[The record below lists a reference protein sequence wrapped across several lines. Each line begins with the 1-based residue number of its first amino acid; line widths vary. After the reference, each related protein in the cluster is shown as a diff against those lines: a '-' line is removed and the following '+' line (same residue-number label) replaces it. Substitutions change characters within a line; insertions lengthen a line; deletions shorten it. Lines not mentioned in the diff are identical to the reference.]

1 MQCSTHL
8 THTLLTAA
16 AADVTF
22 TWICAMQCNLRG
34 TLPILIFKIFQ
45 LLQTIRFP
53 QSTGIPLHNYNYSYL
68 EIFKSKDARQLPWH
82 QSTR

>member
-1 MQCSTHL
+1 MQCLDPSHTHF
-8 THTLLTAA
+8 AA

-22 TWICAMQCNLRG
+22 SWICAMQCNLRG

-53 QSTGIPLHNYNYSYL
+53 QSTGIPLHNVTTPTLRYL
-68 EIFKSKDARQLPWH
+68 NQKMRDISLGTSPLAN
-82 QSTR
+82 